1 MIETKKNESNF
12 YNEMVKKSIKDLKI
26 HLNEYQFGNRSH
38 WPEVI
43 RKEHILTIKAQL
55 WELDV
60 SKKELE
66 KI

>member
-1 MIETKKNESNF
+1 MIDTKNYEDNF
-12 YNEMVKKSIKDLKI
+12 YNEMVKKSVKDLKI

-38 WPEVI
+38 WPEAI

-55 WELDV
+55 WELHV

>member
-1 MIETKKNESNF
+1 MIETREYEANF